1 MGPGRIELPT
11 SRLSGVRSNHLSY
24 EPVSIA
30 DFGFRI
36 ADFNYDHQAVNL
48 NPISTIRSRSDSLT
62 YTLKKEQQKNRCL
75 TARGLYATTPLLQL
89 RQNFQHS
96 VTSVQIHLLFP
107 PTSDFANALPDNS
120 VLAYKSANASIS
132 ISSILDYRQCVK
144 NIL

>member
-24 EPVSIA
+24 EPVSID

-36 ADFNYDHQAVNL
+36 ADFNNDHQAANL

-75 TARGLYATTPLLQL
+75 LPAVYRDDSAT
-89 RQNFQHS
+89 
-96 VTSVQIHLLFP
+96 
-107 PTSDFANALPDNS
+107 
-120 VLAYKSANASIS
+120 SAKAKLST
-132 ISSILDYRQCVK
+132 L
-144 NIL
+144 